1 MARYNPLIYLEIP
14 DMADLRQGFADLPKN
29 LSARTQ
35 GAAIGR
41 AIKPAVAK
49 LKETTPK
56 GPTGNLRRAVV
67 LKTKRYPK
75 SGVGVAMVGYQRPDS
90 VKKIPKGKRK
100 DLSYHQFL
108 VEYGTKP
115 RVTKSGQNRG
125 RSTARR
131 PVQMA
136 WASVKA
142 TVQANLESELRV
154 GLEGALKQLK
164 NPKGRKAY
172 GG

>member
-1 MARYNPLIYLEIP
+1 MSRPLIELEIP
-14 DMADLRQGFADLPKN
+14 DVADLRQGFADLPRN

-41 AIKPAVAK
+41 AIKPAVAE
-49 LKETTPK
+49 LKQFTPK
-56 GPTGNLRRAVV
+56 GPTGNLKRSVM

-75 SGVGVAMVGYQRPDS
+75 QGVGVAMVGYQKPGS

-115 RVTKSGQNRG
+115 RVTASGASRG
-125 RSTARR
+125 VSTARH

-136 WASVKA
+136 WRSVQA
-142 TVQANLESELRV
+142 TVQANLETELRV
-154 GLEGALKQLK
+154 GLEGAIKQLK
-164 NPKGRKAY
+164 NPKAKKAY